1 MAEERRAPVDR
12 APDVVEQV
20 GNAEDGDEAERFLGR
35 VVARGLPIVCV
46 AAAIAVGFAASVGSA
61 LLVLASG
68 ALLGTIA
75 LLWASLRT
83 LSGDAPLPADLEA
96 LSAQHRDVDALG
108 EQKRRVLRALKD
120 LEGERA
126 LGKIDE
132 ADYEA
137 IAMQYREEAKA
148 LMREMDRNVAPALA
162 EAERIANEYLT
173 AKGLRSDDSDV
184 ASKAANTIAVGASA
198 GASPRGR
205 VTCPG
210 CATSNEPDAAF
221 CKKCGAPVAKPAKE
235 RDATS

>member
-1 MAEERRAPVDR
+1 MTEQRRKPAGGAPVAAVQEKR
-12 APDVVEQV
+12 
-20 GNAEDGDEAERFLGR
+20 AEDGDEAERFLGR
-35 VVARGLPIVCV
+35 VVAIGLPVVCV
-46 AAAIAVGFAASVGSA
+46 VSAIAVGFVASVGSA

-75 LLWASLRT
+75 LLWASVRT
-83 LSGDAPLPADLEA
+83 LSGDAPLPVDLEVLA
-96 LSAQHRDVDALG
+96 AAHRDVDALD

-132 ADYEA
+132 PDYET

-148 LMREMDRNVAPALA
+148 LMRQMDRNAAPALA
-162 EAERIANEYLT
+162 EAERIANEYLV
-173 AKGLRSDDSDV
+173 AQGLGPAGNV
-184 ASKAANTIAVGASA
+184 TASA
-198 GASPRGR
+198 TATPAVNPRER
-205 VTCPG
+205 IACPD

-221 CKKCGAPVAKPAKE
+221 CKKCGLAIAKAAKETEE